1 MTSRA
6 ARQRQEMLADLRQSL
21 GDIMP
26 HDRRP
31 NAPLRVPFVKEPYP
45 PSLAEVE
52 DARMVRPLPQ
62 RGPANPL
69 IREATIIP
77 DNEKPRLGRCKSCKT
92 ENSLLRGYCHHCRDE
107 QAIYTQAEWDRQAQ
121 SGKAEVEEAMQRKTD
136 LPPALQVVE
145 MPAVEV
151 PDNITG
157 KDDYDFYARKVR
169 LEELRKKYPGKYL
182 RLAEC
187 PFGVP
192 EYRWTTPDI
201 IEWGKEWNNV
211 QLMRLDDGWAFNLRY
226 ECYGEGP
233 TPRDAYR
240 AADRERRLAA
250 HNVADLLKEMAQH
263 MRGKYRWR
271 ERWLKAEQSLT
282 KVEAELRR
290 AERQENHTREL
301 LNETGEKLKALEAQ
315 QVDLVMTFDETE
327 LDSTRRYLSAYLTL
341 EAPKDPAALLAE
353 IAKPWHERGMAW
365 IHVVRTV
372 KEAGITVGATP
383 MDLSNPKK

>member
-45 PSLAEVE
+45 PSLMEVE

-136 LPPALQVVE
+136 LPPALRVVE
-145 MPAVEV
+145 VAAVEM

-157 KDDYDFYARKVR
+157 QDDYDFYARKVR
-169 LEELRKKYPGKYL
+169 LEELRKKYPDYVRQYAPQAPNDRRHTSDGVIWWSNMDVKLSRSVGGFCLRVVGK
-182 RLAEC
+182 
-187 PFGVP
+187 PHFG
-192 EYRWTTPDI
+192 D
-201 IEWGKEWNNV
+201 
-211 QLMRLDDGWAFNLRY
+211 
-226 ECYGEGP
+226 

-240 AADRERRLAA
+240 AWWRARRLSK
-250 HNVADLLKEMAQH
+250 HNVADLLKDV
-263 MRGKYRWR
+263 RLNIIGKENWGR
-271 ERWLKAEQSLT
+271 RWLDAEKRFSECQQT
-282 KVEAELRR
+282 A
-290 AERQENHTREL
+290 
-301 LNETGEKLKALEAQ
+301 EKLQARIADLENQ
-315 QVDLVMTFDETE
+315 QARRGDLVMMFNETE
-327 LDSTRRYLSAYLTL
+327 LDSTRRYLEAYLTL
-341 EAPKDPAALLAE
+341 ETPADPAALLAE